1 MSVFEMEG
9 IDDRYVSMI
18 FATECKKVRSRRGK
32 ERARFGLYILL
43 WHLESVSGLVCTG
56 PACKLVCN
64 CWTRLT
70 RSATLANATHVLA
83 LPLARVAAL

>member
-32 ERARFGLYILL
+32 ERARFGLYIL
-43 WHLESVSGLVCTG
+43 
-56 PACKLVCN
+56 A
-64 CWTRLT
+64 
-70 RSATLANATHVLA
+70 LAFGKVGRASF
-83 LPLARVAAL
+83 RC